1 MKVIGIGAVATLAI
15 LGLLPFALVAR
26 SRAHP
31 SANQAIHLVLDMD
44 KQPKFKAQR
53 ETPMFADKLLPCR
66 SPEIPGT
73 PRLQEDMFLVS
84 ETLESNLGTHPIPL
98 AGGAQQILLDSPE
111 TFAAVTEGRVRT
123 SAMAD
128 EAYKT
133 VKPPSGTDEQ
143 INADAAFYVRHIPS
157 QFTVTEDFLRR
168 GQERFTIY
176 CAPCHG
182 ESGYGDGMVAARAA
196 RLQVSFPDAVGG
208 WTKPQNL
215 QEAKILG
222 RPDGNIFNT
231 ITNGIRN
238 MPAYD
243 KQISVSD
250 RWAIVAYL
258 RALQRSQNAMP
269 GDAAAK

>member
-1 MKVIGIGAVATLAI
+1 MKVIGFGAVATLLV
-15 LGLLPFALVAR
+15 LGLLPFAFIAR

-31 SANQAIHLVLDMD
+31 SPAQAIHLVLDMD

-53 ETPMFADKLLPCR
+53 TTPMFADKR
-66 SPEIPGT
+66 SMRPEIAGT
-73 PRLQEDMFLVS
+73 LAQEDLYLTS

-98 AGGAQQILLDSPE
+98 AGGADQILLNSPE
-111 TFAAVTEGRVRT
+111 LYAAVMEGRIR
-123 SAMAD
+123 APGMAD
-128 EAYKT
+128 EAFAA
-133 VKPPSGTDEQ
+133 VKPVSGTDEQ
-143 INADAAFYVRHIPS
+143 INADAVFYVRHVPAA
-157 QFTVTEDFLRR
+157 FTVSEDFLRR

-196 RLQVSFPDAVGG
+196 RLQISTPDAIGG

-222 RPDGNIFNT
+222 RHDGNIFNT

-243 KQISVSD
+243 KQISVPD

-258 RALQRSQNAMP
+258 RALERSQNAMP